1 MSAVPDRFQQPETFA
16 FTEENLET
24 AKSIIGKYPPGRQA
38 SAVLPLLDLA
48 QRQHDGWL
56 PRAAIE
62 HVAKILEMTTIHV
75 YEVATFYTMFNLQPV
90 GRFHVEVCTNL
101 PCWLRGSDE
110 IVGACRK
117 NLGID
122 VGETTPDGLFTLA
135 EAECQGACVNA
146 PMVKIGDD
154 FYEDLTPE
162 ATEEIL
168 EELRAGGKP
177 KPGSRIGRRSSEPAG
192 GLTTL
197 TAKPDTKPAAK
208 TAGKVEKSG
217 GAS

>member
-1 MSAVPDRFQQPETFA
+1 MSAAPDRFQQPETFA

-24 AKSIIGKYPPGRQA
+24 ARSIIAKYPPGRQA

-62 HVAKILEMTTIHV
+62 HVAKLLEMTTIHV

-117 NLGID
+117 KLGID
-122 VGETTPDGLFTLA
+122 IGETTEDGLFTLA

-197 TAKPDTKPAAK
+197 TAKPDRKPAAK
-208 TAGKVEKSG
+208 TAGNVEKSG

>member
-1 MSAVPDRFQQPETFA
+1 MSAGSDRFQQPETFA

-24 AKSIIGKYPPGRQA
+24 ARSIIAKYPPGRQA

-62 HVAKILEMTTIHV
+62 HVAKLLEMTTIHV

-117 NLGID
+117 KLGID
-122 VGETTPDGLFTLA
+122 IGETTEDGLFTLA
-135 EAECQGACVNA
+135 EVECQGACVNA

-197 TAKPDTKPAAK
+197 TAKPDRKPAAK
-208 TAGKVEKSG
+208 TAGNVEKSG

>member
-1 MSAVPDRFQQPETFA
+1 MSAGSDRFQQPETFA

-24 AKSIIGKYPPGRQA
+24 ARSIIAKYPPGRQA

-62 HVAKILEMTTIHV
+62 HVAKLLEMTTIHV

-117 NLGID
+117 KLGID
-122 VGETTPDGLFTLA
+122 IGETTEDGLFTLA

-197 TAKPDTKPAAK
+197 TAKPDRKPAAK
-208 TAGKVEKSG
+208 TAGNVEKSG

>member
-1 MSAVPDRFQQPETFA
+1 MSAVSDRFQQPETFA
-16 FTEENLET
+16 FTAENVERT
-24 AKSIIGKYPPGRQA
+24 KSIIAKYPPGRQA

-62 HVAKILEMTTIHV
+62 HVAELLEMTPIHV
-75 YEVATFYTMFNLQPV
+75 YEVATFYTMFNLDPV
-90 GRFHVEVCTNL
+90 GRHHVEVCTNL
-101 PCWLRGSDE
+101 PCWLRGSDD
-110 IVGACRK
+110 IVAACRNK
-117 NLGID
+117 LGVN
-122 VGETTPDGLFTLA
+122 VGETTEDGTFTLD

-162 ATEEIL
+162 TVETIL

-177 KPGSRIGRRSSEPAG
+177 QPGSRIGRKSSEPSA
-192 GLTTL
+192 GLTSL
-197 TAKPDTKPAAK
+197 TTTPKAK
-208 TAGKVEKSG
+208 TAGKAKESG
-217 GAS
+217 GPS

>member
-1 MSAVPDRFQQPETFA
+1 MSAAPDRFQQPETFA
-16 FTEENLET
+16 FTTENLDK
-24 AKSIIGKYPPGRQA
+24 AKAVIAKYPPGRQA

-56 PRAAIE
+56 PRAALE
-62 HVAKILEMTTIHV
+62 HVADLLEMTKISV
-75 YEVATFYTMFNLQPV
+75 YEVATFYTMFNLEPV

-110 IVGACRK
+110 VVGACRK

-122 VGETTPDGLFTLA
+122 VGETTEDGLFTLA
-135 EAECQGACVNA
+135 EVECQGACVNA

-162 ATEEIL
+162 ATVKIL
-168 EELRAGGKP
+168 AELRVGGKP
-177 KPGSRIGRRSSEPAG
+177 KPGSQIGRKGSEPSG

-197 TAKPDTKPAAK
+197 TTKPDAKP
-208 TAGKVEKSG
+208 AGKVKKSG
-217 GAS
+217 GPS

>member
-1 MSAVPDRFQQPETFA
+1 MSAAPDRFQQPETFA
-16 FTEENLET
+16 FTTENLDR
-24 AKSIIGKYPPGRQA
+24 AKAIIAKYPPGRQA

-56 PRAAIE
+56 PRAALE
-62 HVAKILEMTTIHV
+62 HVADLLEMTKISV
-75 YEVATFYTMFNLQPV
+75 YEVATFYTMFNLEPV

-110 IVGACRK
+110 VVGACRK

-122 VGETTPDGLFTLA
+122 VGETTEDGLFTLA
-135 EAECQGACVNA
+135 EVECQGACVNA

-162 ATEEIL
+162 ATVKIL
-168 EELRAGGKP
+168 AELRVGGKP
-177 KPGSRIGRRSSEPAG
+177 KPGSQIGRKGSEPLG

-197 TAKPDTKPAAK
+197 TTKPDAKP
-208 TAGKVEKSG
+208 AGKVKKSG
-217 GAS
+217 GSS